1 MLIGSVALVN
11 WFSDKCLSKL
21 SLRLAEQYSSVTGN
35 SSAFE
40 TGTLNITTFYY
51 SHLGDGDFF
60 CFLDSLCAKEYVC
73 VCNLM
78 NESVV
83 LFTSLLSPNSK
94 NKKEKETTYFL
105 EAILINALL
114 QNSGIRE

>member
-1 MLIGSVALVN
+1 MLIGSVALVK

-21 SLRLAEQYSSVTGN
+21 SLRPTEQCSSVTGN

-60 CFLDSLCAKEYVC
+60 TFLTVCVQNVC

-83 LFTSLLSPNSK
+83 LLTSLLSPNSK

-114 QNSGIRE
+114 QNSGIRK